1 MKKVLGAVAL
11 AVAGLFAFTGCGEKA
26 GETVKIGA
34 IGPLSGAVA
43 VYGVDCLNG
52 INLAAEEINAAGGI
66 NGKKIEIVSEDDEG
80 NPEKSVNAYK
90 KIVTQKKTKLI
101 VGSFPYF
108 WLYYGHYFSGSGSES
123 FDDCSC
129 CYSSCNY

>member
-66 NGKKIEIVSEDDEG
+66 NGKKIEIVSEDDE
-80 NPEKSVNAYK
+80 
-90 KIVTQKKTKLI
+90 
-101 VGSFPYF
+101 
-108 WLYYGHYFSGSGSES
+108 
-123 FDDCSC
+123 
-129 CYSSCNY
+129 